1 MYPAVFGYPLA
12 IKTWKLKILHEWC
25 FNLQILYKWWIL
37 HCYVWPEG
45 NPTNPTRNG
54 VTHPAREPFL
64 IHGLLW
70 DAPVVYMVVLIH
82 HSLGTWLCQLAKQDE
97 DVCFFLATRFTYIYI
112 YYVYIEKKYIYRKY
126 WKLHKNCHLL
136 MWKRCSPTTNTWTD
150 SKYLRPLTFKRGKS
164 NQRLK
169 EKTAEE
175 LINTNTNPRKL
186 AVFEPFQHFRH
197 SKSQSCSKHPN
208 YWKNLSFYPDLRRG
222 LKVLFFG
229 SFTNL

>member
-1 MYPAVFGYPLA
+1 M
-12 IKTWKLKILHEWC
+12 
-25 FNLQILYKWWIL
+25 
-37 HCYVWPEG
+37 
-45 NPTNPTRNG
+45 NG
-54 VTHPAREPFL
+54 VLICKSSINGGFFIAMFDRRVTQQIQPEMAWHTQPA
-64 IHGLLW
+64 
-70 DAPVVYMVVLIH
+70 
-82 HSLGTWLCQLAKQDE
+82 SLSWSTDFCETPQSSTWWYW
-97 DVCFFLATRFTYIYI
+97 FTTAWVPGFVNWRNRMRMCVFSLRQGSHIYI
-112 YYVYIEKKYIYRKY
+112 LCIHRKKKNIYIYRKY